1 VIIAIVPHPDHAHL
15 TAEGPR
21 VTGCKPER
29 PMTLRRCSCGA
40 WTCPAFDGVLVAGV
54 HHPAPQAYDVAL
66 VLHAPGDPRLGM
78 LRAMEVAFPGTDL
91 DGARVS
97 AWADGSSALIDG
109 MGGTLTDWD
118 APAMPVGVSEQT
130 PAGQSFALAHLL
142 LSLGKAVEVVT
153 LETAT

>member
-1 VIIAIVPHPDHAHL
+1 MIIAIVPSPDHAHL
-15 TAEGPR
+15 TAEGPL
-21 VTGCKPER
+21 GER
-29 PMTLRRCSCGA
+29 PALLYRFRLLEGA
-40 WTCPAFDGVLVAGV
+40 PWGFTSGDAPPAAD
-54 HHPAPQAYDVAL
+54 YDVAL